1 MNTDITQNAQMVA
14 DIIQSINIK
23 ASYELMCKL
32 VGCIELLNKIV
43 EEGQRLEKENA
54 EFRKA
59 LGLDKKED
67 ETPAEET
74 MPIIEGEN
82 VSE

>member
-1 MNTDITQNAQMVA
+1 MDIIQNAQMVA

-32 VGCIELLNKIV
+32 VGCIELLNKIAD
-43 EEGQRLEKENA
+43 EGAKLEREND

-74 MPIIEGEN
+74 RPIIEGES
-82 VSE
+82 VSG